1 VKLWDI
7 IISGAGII
15 GVSLALEL
23 HERGAQVLVLESGE
37 PGREASSA
45 AAGMLAA
52 ADPETPQALRPLA
65 IASAQIFPDYVQKLE
80 AAAQMQVD
88 FRRLGTIA
96 LLEESSAPREYKS
109 LSGSDLHLLAPSLK
123 NHSLSA
129 FFVEEDS
136 VDPLLLMQAA
146 LASAH
151 NLGIEIRGNAAV
163 KGIRARDGK
172 VEVSSQASEFTARSF
187 VNCQGAWSGAPVKPR
202 KGQMLYIQPQTN
214 LLQHVLR
221 TPEIY
226 IVPRSTGKI
235 LIGAT
240 VEDVGFDK
248 SVTTS
253 AIQDLLSSAAKYLP
267 KLATAP
273 ITQSWAGLR
282 PGTPDDLPILGP
294 TEIPGAFVASGHFRN
309 GILLAPITTRIMAD
323 LIEGHTSPLDITA
336 FSPARFGPTARQIT
350 AV

>member
-1 VKLWDI
+1 VKLWDV

-23 HERGAQVLVLESGE
+23 HERGAQVLVLDSGE

-52 ADPETPQALRPLA
+52 ADPETSLALQPLA
-65 IASAQIFPDYVQKLE
+65 IASAQIFPEYVQKLE
-80 AAAQMQVD
+80 AAAQIQVD

-96 LLEESSAPREYKS
+96 LLEEPSAPREYKS

-146 LASAH
+146 LVAAR
-151 NLGIEIRGNAAV
+151 NLGIEIRNQAAV
-163 KGIRARDGK
+163 KEIRTRDSK
-172 VEVSSQASEFTARSF
+172 VEVSSSAGEFTARSF

-202 KGQMLYIQPQTN
+202 KGQMLYVQPQAN
-214 LLQHVLR
+214 LLQYVLR

-248 SVTTS
+248 SVNAST
-253 AIQDLLSSAAKYLP
+253 IQDLLSAAAKYLP
-267 KLATAP
+267 GLAAAP
-273 ITQSWAGLR
+273 ITQNWAGLR

-294 TEIPGAFVASGHFRN
+294 MEIPRAFVASGHFRN
-309 GILLAPITTRIMAD
+309 GILLAPITARIMAD
-323 LIEGHTSPLDITA
+323 LIQGRTSPLDIMA
-336 FSPARFGPTARQIT
+336 FSPARFGPSIS
-350 AV
+350 

>member
-1 VKLWDI
+1 VNSWDT

-23 HERGAQVLVLESGE
+23 RNRGQQVLVLDRGE

-52 ADPETPQALRPLA
+52 ADPETPPALRPMA
-65 IASAQIFPDYVQKLE
+65 IASAEMFPQYVQNLE
-80 AAAQMQVD
+80 SAAQMQVD

-96 LLEESSAPREYKS
+96 LLEEAAASREYKR
-109 LSGSDLHLLAPSLK
+109 LSANDLQLLEPALRVQG
-123 NHSLSA
+123 LTA

-146 LASAH
+146 LAAAR
-151 NLGIEIRGNAAV
+151 NLGIEIRGHAAV
-163 KGIRARDGK
+163 KDIRARGGNL
-172 VEVSSQASEFTARSF
+172 EVLSEAGQFTARSV
-187 VNCQGAWSGAPVKPR
+187 VNCQGAWSGAPVRPR
-202 KGQMLYIQPQTN
+202 KGQMFYVQPQTG

-221 TPEIY
+221 TPDIY

-248 SVTTS
+248 SVDTS
-253 AIQDLLSSAAKYLP
+253 TIQYLHKAAATYLP
-267 KLATAP
+267 ELATAAH
-273 ITQSWAGLR
+273 TQSWAGLR
-282 PGTPDDLPILGP
+282 PGTPDDLPIIGP
-294 TEIPGAFVASGHFRN
+294 TETHGVFIASGHFRN
-309 GILLAPITTRIMAD
+309 GILLAPITAQIVAD
-323 LIEGHTSPLDITA
+323 LLEDRRSQLNISA
-336 FSPARFGPTARQIT
+336 FSPARFSPRTA
-350 AV
+350 

>member
-1 VKLWDI
+1 VKLWDA

-23 HERGAQVLVLESGE
+23 HERGAQVLVLDSGE

-52 ADPETPQALRPLA
+52 ADPETPLALRPLA
-65 IASAQIFPDYVQKLE
+65 IASAQIFPGYVQKLE

-96 LLEESSAPREYKS
+96 LLEDPSTPREYMS
-109 LSGSDLHLLAPSLK
+109 LSASDLQRLAPSLHT
-123 NHSLSA
+123 HSLSA
-129 FFVEEDS
+129 FFIEEDS
-136 VDPLLLMQAA
+136 VDPLLLTQAA
-146 LASAH
+146 LATAR
-151 NLGIEIRGNAAV
+151 NLGIEIRGHAAV
-163 KGIRARDGK
+163 KDIRSCDSK
-172 VEVSSQASEFTARSF
+172 VEVSSAAGQFIARSF

-202 KGQMLYIQPQTN
+202 KGQMLYVQPQTN

-248 SVTTS
+248 SVSTS
-253 AIQDLLSSAAKYLP
+253 TIQDLLGTAAKYLP
-267 KLATAP
+267 ELAAAP

-309 GILLAPITTRIMAD
+309 GILLAPITARIMTD
-323 LIEGHTSPLDITA
+323 LIEGRTSPLDITA
-336 FSPARFGPTARQIT
+336 FSPARFGPTASQIT
-350 AV
+350 VV

>member
-1 VKLWDI
+1 MKAWDV

-23 HERGAQVLVLESGE
+23 HERGAQVLVLDSGE

-52 ADPETPQALRPLA
+52 ADPETPPALRPLA
-65 IASAQIFPDYVQKLE
+65 IASAQMFPEYVHKLE
-80 AAAQMQVD
+80 VAAQMQVD

-96 LLEESSAPREYKS
+96 LLEEPSAPREYKS
-109 LSGSDLHLLAPSLK
+109 LSASDLQRLAPSL
-123 NHSLSA
+123 NSHSLSA

-136 VDPLLLMQAA
+136 VDPQLLMQAA
-146 LASAH
+146 LAAAR
-151 NLGIEIRGNAAV
+151 NLGIEIRGHAAV
-163 KGIRARDGK
+163 KDIRARDAK
-172 VEVSSQASEFTARSF
+172 VEVSSAAGEFTARSV
-187 VNCQGAWSGAPVKPR
+187 VNCQGAWSGAPVRPR
-202 KGQMLYIQPQTN
+202 KGQMLYVQPQIN

-248 SVTTS
+248 SVNTS
-253 AIQDLLSSAAKYLP
+253 TIQDLLSTAAKYLP
-267 KLATAP
+267 GLAAAP
-273 ITQSWAGLR
+273 VTQSWAGLR

-309 GILLAPITTRIMAD
+309 GILLAPITARIMTT
-323 LIEGHTSPLDITA
+323 LLEGRTSPLDINA
-336 FSPARFGPTARQIT
+336 FSPARFAPHT
-350 AV
+350 

>member
-1 VKLWDI
+1 VKLWDV

-23 HERGAQVLVLESGE
+23 HERGAQVLVLDSGE

-52 ADPETPQALRPLA
+52 ADPETPLALRPLA
-65 IASAQIFPDYVQKLE
+65 IASAQIFPEYVQKLE

-96 LLEESSAPREYKS
+96 LLKEPPAPREYKS
-109 LSGSDLHLLAPSLK
+109 LSANDLQLLAPSLK

-146 LASAH
+146 LSAAR
-151 NLGIEIRGNAAV
+151 NLGIEIRGHAAV

-172 VEVSSQASEFTARSF
+172 VEVSSQAGAFTAHSF

-202 KGQMLYIQPQTN
+202 KGQMLYIQPQIN

-248 SVTTS
+248 SVNTS
-253 AIQDLLSSAAKYLP
+253 TIQDLLSTAAKYLP
-267 KLATAP
+267 GLAAAP
-273 ITQSWAGLR
+273 VTQSWAGLR

-294 TEIPGAFVASGHFRN
+294 TEILGAFVASGHFRN
-309 GILLAPITTRIMAD
+309 GILLAPITARIMAD
-323 LIEGHTSPLDITA
+323 LLNGRSSPLDIIA
-336 FSPARFGPTARQIT
+336 FLSARFAPTPRQIP

>member
-1 VKLWDI
+1 MKSWDV

-23 HERGAQVLVLESGE
+23 HARGAQVLVLDRGD

-52 ADPETPQALRPLA
+52 ADPETPPALRPLA
-65 IASAQIFPDYVQKLE
+65 MASAQMFPEYVRKLE

-88 FRRLGTIA
+88 FRRPVTIA
-96 LLEESSAPREYKS
+96 LLEGPSAPREYKS
-109 LSGSDLHLLAPSLK
+109 LSANDLQRLAPSLK

-146 LASAH
+146 LAAAR

-163 KGIRARDGK
+163 KGTRARDSK
-172 VEVSSQASEFTARSF
+172 MEVSSAAGQFIARSF
-187 VNCQGAWSGAPVKPR
+187 VNCQGAWSGAPVRPR
-202 KGQMLYIQPQTN
+202 KGQMLYVQPQTN

-248 SVTTS
+248 SVNAST
-253 AIQDLLSSAAKYLP
+253 IQDLLNAAAKYVP
-267 KLATAP
+267 ELAAAP

-294 TEIPGAFVASGHFRN
+294 TETPGAFVASGHFRN
-309 GILLAPITTRIMAD
+309 GILLAPITARIMAD
-323 LIEGHTSPLDITA
+323 LLEGRSPLDIAA
-336 FSPARFGPTARQIT
+336 FSPARFASIS
-350 AV
+350 